1 MILGMPV
8 ARSDHRQ
15 RCGTETVNVPIQ
27 PLKELVA
34 VRNGKGSPRQKIVL
48 HIHDQQRVARSRI
61 ELAERHHERESAL
74 SLLCRNHW
82 SMTTCRENHCFIS
95 SCLATACSQAAG
107 SQPRT
112 FLWGG
117 FPSRARS

>member
-8 ARSDHRQ
+8 TRRNHRQ
-15 RCGTETVNVPIQ
+15 RCGSETGDETVQ
-27 PLKELVA
+27 RLKDLVA

-48 HIHDQQRVARSRI
+48 HIHDQERIARSRFK
-61 ELAERHHERESAL
+61 LAERHHDRESAL

-82 SMTTCRENHCFIS
+82 SMTTCRENHFFIS
-95 SCLATACSQAAG
+95 SCLAKACTQAAG

-112 FLWGG
+112 
-117 FPSRARS
+117 